1 MNIKEAIR
9 IVNGSKD
16 LTSHEMAEV
25 MTSMFKGDCSENQ
38 IIEFLDNLQEKGES
52 ISELTGAVE
61 VMRNFSLKVQT
72 DTTDLVDCCGTG
84 GLGKSMMNVS
94 TSSAFVA
101 AASGIKIAK
110 HGNRSATGTSGSA
123 DLLEAAGLKLS
134 LNSQSI
140 AECINQIGIGFIFA
154 QNHHPGM
161 KYVMSARKKIGKKT
175 VFNLLGPLTN
185 PAGALRQAI
194 GVFDAK
200 WVIPVAET
208 LQKLGAQRALVFHSL
223 DGLDEISIADKTY
236 LAELRN
242 NKISEL
248 ELDPKLFGMN
258 YDGLEALKVKSPE
271 DSYKKV
277 IDALNG
283 SFDEG
288 SSIVKLNAGAVIYL
302 SGKTKSIEEGVLKA
316 DEYIKNGESLK
327 KLDELVSMSQQLF

>member
-185 PAGALRQAI
+185 PAGALMQAI

-258 YDGLEALKVKSPE
+258 YDDLEALKVKSPE